1 MTLENNWRF
10 KSLES
15 LEKKNF
21 GPIPRDQSSIVQR
34 LWKLRQIP
42 INEFQIDDIRFMI
55 IQAVGLKYLLTE
67 EIELLSKNLLTEGNY
82 YEGDLL
88 NAVLKINAEQ
98 WRQLA
103 EHWHKVDLLIKD
115 QLNYLRTIRPKLE
128 IDNFYSSKPK

>member
-1 MTLENNWRF
+1 LTLENNWRF